1 MSRFALV
8 ALLTVSP
15 LSLPL
20 SAVADASSE
29 CALDLGSQV
38 EIADCVT
45 ATEIKATRAMEMML
59 EFAKSSA
66 QELDEM
72 TGRVVALPALEASQ
86 TAWEAYR
93 DAQCDYVGAG
103 FGGGS
108 GTGIAIRSCRVELT
122 RTRTKELRAQL
133 R

>member
-1 MSRFALV
+1 MNRFVLV
-8 ALLTVSP
+8 ALLTLSP
-15 LSLPL
+15 V

-38 EIADCVT
+38 EIADCVA

-86 TAWEAYR
+86 TAWETYR

-108 GTGIAIRSCRVELT
+108 GTGIAIRSCKVELT
-122 RTRTKELRAQL
+122 RARTKEIESQL